1 MIFIFKYISILK
13 LKIYFVFIFFA
24 LTEQKK
30 ILKNQQEPTCFRG
43 NDDLLMD
50 PLTSI
55 KSITNSFI
63 KDTFLKAFDE
73 TKILEM
79 LPKEISSKFKDK
91 DGNIL
96 DIFKKK
102 IEMILDEGIDKKINE
117 GIDKKINLF
126 NDNIYSKVK
135 VDYKPY
141 GGEARITNWSDL
153 YHYFPHL
160 STKIR
165 LWKLE
170 FKASALKNLKKF
182 KGCADP
188 MVMVDWLVPDFEQVK
203 IYDQKQNGNK
213 SK

>member
-1 MIFIFKYISILK
+1 MTVIFKYISILILIITLICFK
-13 LKIYFVFIFFA
+13 S
-24 LTEQKK
+24 TEQKK
-30 ILKNQQEPTCFRG
+30 IFENQQEQTCFKG

-55 KSITNSFI
+55 SNSFI
-63 KDTFLKAFDE
+63 RDTFLKAFDE
-73 TKILEM
+73 AKILEM

-91 DGNIL
+91 DGNISGN
-96 DIFKKK
+96 FKRK
-102 IEMILDEGIDKKINE
+102 IETILDEEIDKKINE
-117 GIDKKINLF
+117 GIDAKIKPF
-126 NDNIYSKVK
+126 NDSDTEKIIPKVK
-135 VDYKPY
+135 TDYKPY

-170 FKASALKNLKKF
+170 FKASAIKNLKKF
-182 KGCADP
+182 KGCANP

-203 IYDQKQNGNK
+203 IYDQKHNGNK